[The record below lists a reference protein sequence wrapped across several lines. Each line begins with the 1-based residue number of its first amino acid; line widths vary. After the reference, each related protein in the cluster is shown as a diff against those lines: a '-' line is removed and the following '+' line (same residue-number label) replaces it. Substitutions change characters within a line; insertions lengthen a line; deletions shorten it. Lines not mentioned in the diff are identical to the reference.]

1 MAAFSIVLFLVKWNE
16 VISTSASAFSTSA
29 SAFPAS
35 TILLGSA
42 GMKK

>member
-1 MAAFSIVLFLVKWNE
+1 MAAFSIVLFLLKWNE
-16 VISTSASAFSTSA
+16 VISTSASAFP
-29 SAFPAS
+29 AF